1 MYKNKQL
8 YFENIEQFFFKF
20 FIHPNPNPNPIDE
33 SR

>member
-20 FIHPNPNPNPIDE
+20 FIHPNPNPIDE